1 MKKATNERTNEQA
14 DERTNKRTN
23 ERTNKRTT
31 ERTKKR
37 ISFTKANASCII
49 TLVDKDTRASHLRK
63 LSLKQ
68 TSIGKKEHDS

>member
-14 DERTNKRTN
+14 DERTNKRT
-23 ERTNKRTT
+23 T

-37 ISFTKANASCII
+37 IPFTKANASCIT
-49 TLVDKDTRASHLRK
+49 TLVDKDTRASHIRK